1 MYARNSILEGSHCR
15 RFPRNILTTILF
27 RISYERRK
35 CTTEQQLQVL
45 AAFSELFYDGG
56 RYPIETGKLICRA
69 NQWTGF
75 YMITPSVMKELRCSC
90 YHTRVIFYYKKWEK
104 QELLWAIHGLF

>member
-56 RYPIETGKLICRA
+56 RYPIETSCKSMDWFLYG
-69 NQWTGF
+69 NGF
-75 YMITPSVMKELRCSC
+75 R
-90 YHTRVIFYYKKWEK
+90 HEK
-104 QELLWAIHGLF
+104 VKVLE